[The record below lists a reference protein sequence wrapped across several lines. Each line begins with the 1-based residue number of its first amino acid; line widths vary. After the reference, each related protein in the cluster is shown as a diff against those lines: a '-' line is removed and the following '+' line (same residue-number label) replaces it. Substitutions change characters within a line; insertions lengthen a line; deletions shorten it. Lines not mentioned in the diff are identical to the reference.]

1 MLYPMMCTVSP
12 IGGESDEAVE
22 EPPEDE
28 VVEQPEV
35 EEGVP
40 EDLDEVEWS
49 ARKARGGERMQY
61 SIACAVLFETVPESV
76 GNWRSIEAVEEPRED
91 ALEDVIEPTEVEGEI
106 HECIIDEESKFEP
119 GLRSLKGRTPTSCVG
134 E

>member
-49 ARKARGGERMQY
+49 ARRAHGGERMQY
-61 SIACAVLFETVPESV
+61 SVVCAVP
-76 GNWRSIEAVEEPRED
+76 VEEPPKDMCVE
-91 ALEDVIEPTEVEGEI
+91 AVGKPPEEV
-106 HECIIDEESKFEP
+106 F
-119 GLRSLKGRTPTSCVG
+119 R
-134 E
+134 